1 MSSSQRAAV
10 LMCVVSLWSMSLS
23 AESYSDADLLRN
35 GLNAW
40 NNNECVRAARFLFAY
55 QLREP
60 PELRANEQYRQQ
72 ISTMITWCE
81 QNAGLAA
88 GTDAKFDRPGQPA
101 TTGPQKPNITLPP
114 LAAPKDLNARR
125 CDIYAAVA
133 VAQNEANQRNA
144 CAFSGGRWSSEF
156 ANHYSWCLNVTR
168 PNSAAETSARQEL
181 LDKCVTPVGAPRGG
195 VVSPVSPPIL
205 NTPR

>member
-10 LMCVVSLWSMSLS
+10 LMCVVSLWSMSSS

-35 GLNAW
+35 GLEAW
-40 NNNECVRAARFLFAY
+40 NKNECVRAARFLFAY

-60 PELRANEQYRQQ
+60 AALRANEQYRAQ

-81 QNAGLAA
+81 QNASLAA

-101 TTGPQKPNITLPP
+101 TSGPQKPNISLPP
-114 LAAPKDLNARR
+114 VAAPKDLNTRR
-125 CDIYAAVA
+125 CDVYAAVA

-144 CAFSGGRWSSEF
+144 CAFSGGRWNSEF
-156 ANHYSWCLNVTR
+156 NDHFSWCLSVAGSDSATETR
-168 PNSAAETSARQEL
+168 ARQEL
-181 LDKCVTPVGAPRGG
+181 LDKCVTLVVARRDR
-195 VVSPVSPPIL
+195 VVSPPVL